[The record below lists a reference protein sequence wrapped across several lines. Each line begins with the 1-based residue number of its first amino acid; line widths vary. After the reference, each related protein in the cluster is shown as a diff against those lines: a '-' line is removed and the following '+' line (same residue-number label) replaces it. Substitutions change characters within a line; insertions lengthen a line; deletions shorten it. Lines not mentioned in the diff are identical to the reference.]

1 MNTYI
6 EINDTRYPAIITGRL
21 ADADWGNRASKAIT
35 IELSYVEALELF
47 VDNIA
52 WFIVQE
58 DERQEAIEDEAGNIS
73 YETVT
78 TVDRYDNSDYNI
90 AGDIIDHRNGTITV
104 KMGKPTAEE
113 LLALFEEGLSL

>member
-21 ADADWGNRASKAIT
+21 ADSDWGNRASKAIT
-35 IELSYVEALELF
+35 IELSYAEALELF
-47 VDNIA
+47 VDNTV

-58 DERQEAIEDEAGNIS
+58 DERQEAVEDEEGNIS
-73 YETVT
+73 YETIT
-78 TVDRYDNSDYNI
+78 TLDRYDNSDYNL
-90 AGDIIDHRNGTITV
+90 AGDIIDHRNGTITI

>member
-21 ADADWGNRASKAIT
+21 ADSDWGNRASKAIT
-35 IELSYVEALELF
+35 IELSYAEALELF
-47 VDNIA
+47 VDNTV
-52 WFIVQE
+52 WFIIQE
-58 DERQEAIEDEAGNIS
+58 DERQEAVEDEEGNIS
-73 YETVT
+73 YETIT
-78 TVDRYDNSDYNI
+78 TVDRYDNSDYNL
-90 AGDIIDHRNGTITV
+90 AGDIIDHRNGTITI

>member
-21 ADADWGNRASKAIT
+21 ANSDWGNRASKAIT
-35 IELSYVEALELF
+35 IELSYAEALELF
-47 VDNIA
+47 VDNII

-58 DERQEAIEDEAGNIS
+58 DERQEAVEDEEGNIS
-73 YETVT
+73 YKTVT
-78 TVDRYDNSDYNI
+78 TVDRYDNSDYNL

-113 LLALFEEGLSL
+113 LLAILEEGLSL